1 MSKLFS
7 TLNMGDLHLA
17 HRVVVLSPQDYAA
30 VSSVGGLIVSE
41 PISTSETIETWR
53 YTTDTVH
60 DRGGLIVSQ
69 LVHPAGAEAS
79 FAATVD
85 GPGID
90 AVIADYAISAQK
102 ARLAGF
108 DGIELDATSGSLPDQ
123 FLHSGKNNRPDR
135 YGGSIDNCIH
145 FLSEVI
151 EALTEVWSSTRV
163 GVRLSPYGRF
173 DGKFDGDPSELF
185 TAVLSA
191 LSDQEIAYVHIVRPV
206 PDLDIARRFRAA
218 FPDAILSS
226 GDYTLESALVCIES
240 RLPDAIGFHSVFPN
254 LSLARR

>member
-7 TLNMGDLHLA
+7 SLNMGDLHLA
-17 HRVVVLSPQDYAA
+17 HRVVVLSPSDYAA
-30 VSSVGGLIVSE
+30 VSSLGGLIVSE
-41 PISTSETIETWR
+41 PIATCEAIETWR
-53 YTTDTVH
+53 QTTDNVH
-60 DRGGLIVSQ
+60 EQGGLIVSH
-69 LVHPAGAEAS
+69 LTHPAGADSS
-79 FAATVD
+79 FATTVD
-85 GPGID
+85 ARGID
-90 AVIADYAISAQK
+90 AVIAEYAASAQR

-123 FLHSGKNNRPDR
+123 FLRDCRNKRPDR
-135 YGGSIDNCIH
+135 YGGSIDNRIH

-163 GVRLSPYGRF
+163 GVRLSPYGRCG
-173 DGKFDGDPSELF
+173 DDPSELF
-185 TAVLSA
+185 TAVLGA
-191 LSDQEIAYVHIVRPV
+191 LSDQEIAYVHIVRPI
-206 PDLDIARRFRAA
+206 PDLDTARRFRAA

-240 RLPDAIGFHSVFPN
+240 RLPDAIGFNSVFPN